1 MRRLLL
7 LIPLV
12 PLITFTPVVAD
23 DTTTTVV
30 YTTFTSSGSSCAHL
44 ENALATALGYDKCGY
59 YISQTPGDT
68 YEAAA
73 STFAYPYP
81 SSLGTGEGFDLNDI
95 ALSESS
101 FDVDAASA
109 LTLSTTFAT
118 PRARSIQVTVSWANG
133 PFPPRFSPTDTVPPD
148 AIATASDVASVAA
161 QGSPVCQ
168 DGSHVSGVGQSQD
181 YGSSGGTF
189 TYSVTIR
196 CDRGTVPA
204 GRWTAGV
211 YLSQHAFVIPA
222 EEVGLFTE
230 GVVRSVTVT
239 TTT

>member
-1 MRRLLL
+1 M
-7 LIPLV
+7 PLV
-12 PLITFTPVVAD
+12 QLIAVTPAVAD

-30 YTTFTSSGSSCAHL
+30 YTTFASSGSSCAHL
-44 ENALATALGYDKCGY
+44 ENALATALGYDKCAY

-81 SSLGTGEGFDLNDI
+81 SSLGTGEGFNLNDI

-109 LTLSTTFAT
+109 LAVSTTFAT

-148 AIATASDVASVAA
+148 AIATASDLAGVAA
-161 QGSPVCQ
+161 PASAVCQ
-168 DGSHVSGVGQSQD
+168 DGSHVSGLGQSQD
-181 YGSSGGTF
+181 YGSGSGAF
-189 TYSVTIR
+189 SYSVTIR
-196 CDRGTVPA
+196 CDRGTIPA
-204 GRWTAGV
+204 ESWTAGV
-211 YLSQHAFVIPA
+211 YLSQHAFVIPG